1 MYKSEPG
8 MWKIYREIRDINEEE
23 EQALKN
29 GGRRPPRKAEQ
40 GRTPNR
46 TASTPPTTYLH
57 VLLPTFHHIAVPRVP
72 WGTVVQVY
80 SQSITDRVIWDL
92 FCAAEHKG
100 GGELVNRY
108 QC

>member
-46 TASTPPTTYLH
+46 TASMPSTTHLLVLFH
-57 VLLPTFHHIAVPRVP
+57 VFPGVRSFS
-72 WGTVVQVY
+72 VQSVY
-80 SQSITDRVIWDL
+80 HRLGHMGS
-92 FCAAEHKG
+92 CAAEHARVV
-100 GGELVNRY
+100 EN
-108 QC
+108 